1 MEAASR
7 ATSSRRQSVMSIMD
21 AAALGEGG
29 GSAGMGVSSSSMEA
43 ALRRGE
49 REKQM
54 ELLVRTRFPSNRYVR
69 GVPDCAV

>member
-54 ELLVRTRFPSNRYVR
+54 ELLVRTANPEQPVFQGWP
-69 GVPDCAV
+69 